1 MTDRQKV
8 FVAFAELGGIT
19 EMQGLLTVAVKGH
32 SLKEGVRIPIMKSSQ
47 FQGTLKLLNTCAK
60 NLMNYIIQ
68 KTVPEKYNAKAK
80 DAFMVLAASK
90 ARDNAEIL
98 LQFIEKD
105 ERNDFCNV
113 GEQATKVFEEAVE
126 LRDRVDEARYLR
138 SNGSE

>member
-1 MTDRQKV
+1 MTGRQKA
-8 FVAFAELGGIT
+8 FAAFAELGGIT
-19 EMQGLLTVAVKGH
+19 ETQGLLTVAVKDH
-32 SLKEGVRIPIMKSSQ
+32 SLKEGVRIPITEFSQ
-47 FQGTLKLLNTCAK
+47 FQGTLKLVNTCAK

-68 KTVPEKYNAKAK
+68 KTGPEEYNAKAE

-90 ARDNAEIL
+90 ARDNIECL

-113 GEQATKVFEEAVE
+113 GEQAAKVFEEAVE
-126 LRDRVDEARYLR
+126 LRGRVDETRDLR